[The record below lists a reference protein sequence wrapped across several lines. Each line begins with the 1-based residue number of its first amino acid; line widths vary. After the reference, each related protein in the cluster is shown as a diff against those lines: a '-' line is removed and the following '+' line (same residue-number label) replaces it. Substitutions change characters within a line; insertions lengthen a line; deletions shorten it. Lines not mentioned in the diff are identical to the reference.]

1 MKKKKK
7 NVFVS
12 LWIIGILI
20 DLVYYVFFYLNWSD
34 SNPTHSSSFHYKI
47 LNVIFLF
54 THFQCMFV

>member
-7 NVFVS
+7 KKVFVS

-34 SNPTHSSSFHYKI
+34 LNPTYSSS
-47 LNVIFLF
+47 VIIKF
-54 THFQCMFV
+54 